1 MDASF
6 AAGPYSGTLKK
17 LVHAFKF
24 EGFDLLAPRL
34 SRLMAEA
41 VAGRDGAASAGIGP
55 DTVVCAVP
63 STRARNR
70 ERGYDPGPLLGL
82 EAARRL
88 ELPFRALLA
97 RRPSRGGAAQVPQS
111 SLPAG
116 ERRRNVAGAF
126 AARPGARGLPLL
138 LVDDVLTTGATAFE
152 AAATLRSA
160 GAASVR
166 LLVLARTPLPHTP
179 LPEPS

>member
-1 MDASF
+1 M
-6 AAGPYSGTLKK
+6 GL
-17 LVHAFKF
+17 
-24 EGFDLLAPRL
+24 
-34 SRLMAEA
+34 
-41 VAGRDGAASAGIGP
+41 
-55 DTVVCAVP
+55 DTVVCGVP

-82 EAARRL
+82 EAARHL
-88 ELPFRALLA
+88 GLPFRQLLLRA
-97 RRPSRGGAAQVPQS
+97 RSGGGGRGSGQPPQS

-126 AARPGARGLPLL
+126 TALPRVRGLSLL
-138 LVDDVLTTGATAFE
+138 LVDDVMTTGATAFE

-166 LLVLARTPLPHTP
+166 LLVLARTPLPSTQ
-179 LPEPS
+179 LPEPA